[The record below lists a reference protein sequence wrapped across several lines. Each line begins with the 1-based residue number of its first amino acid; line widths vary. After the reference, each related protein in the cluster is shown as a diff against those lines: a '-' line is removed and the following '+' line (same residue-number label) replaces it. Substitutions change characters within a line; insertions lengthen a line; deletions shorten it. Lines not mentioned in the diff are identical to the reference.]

1 MRAGFLA
8 LLSLLIVG
16 PFQAPAPAASPD
28 HYAQLRAIQK
38 DGEAIIAEGMARSA
52 TFRRL
57 ADRLEGSDVIVYVDI
72 RPDMRTGVGGSLRF
86 VGMSTTHRFL
96 RIQLN
101 RAGSHEWLVALLGH
115 ELQHAIEVVE
125 APDVRSAADL
135 GGLYRRIGVP
145 IGPDTFDSVAARQA
159 GYTVRHELTM
169 RPTGLGFAK
178 VRPEP
183 DPVSAGESLGED
195 AADQPASPVSF

>member
-1 MRAGFLA
+1 
-8 LLSLLIVG
+8 
-16 PFQAPAPAASPD
+16 
-28 HYAQLRAIQK
+28 
-38 DGEAIIAEGMARSA
+38 
-52 TFRRL
+52 
-57 ADRLEGSDVIVYVDI
+57 
-72 RPDMRTGVGGSLRF
+72 

-159 GYTVRHELTM
+159 GYTVRHELTA
-169 RPTGLGFAK
+169 RGTGLRVAK
-178 VRPEP
+178 ARPEP
-183 DPVSAGESLGED
+183 DPVPTGESLGED
-195 AADQPASPVSF
+195 GDDRPASPVSF